1 MKKIL
6 IVGSG
11 LSGSTIARILAEND
25 FKIDL
30 IDKRNHV
37 GGNVYDFINSKK
49 IRVHKYGPHLFHTN
63 NEKVMRFLKKHSDWI
78 EYKHK
83 VKAILDNGE
92 YVTMPVNKE
101 TLKVVGK
108 DKIVNVLYR
117 PYSEKMWGMKLEDIS
132 KDIINRLPIRND
144 NNEFY
149 FPNDKYQ
156 FIPKDGYT
164 RLIKNILNHYNISVE
179 INQPFSKSMES
190 KYDYIFNSMPIDE
203 YYNFKYGKLD
213 YRSIKFHTKH
223 FNSPKLLPVV
233 QVNFTND
240 SKFTRMTEWK
250 NIPNHGENK
259 LCTSI
264 TFEEPCSYE
273 ENNNERYYPVK
284 DSKGINRDLYKK
296 YKEIKNEKVKFIGR
310 LGLYA
315 YLDMDQAINA
325 AMNTAKNFLKRNNED

>member
-179 INQPFSKSMES
+179 INQPFSKSME
-190 KYDYIFNSMPIDE
+190 NRA
-203 YYNFKYGKLD
+203 
-213 YRSIKFHTKH
+213 RSHTDRR
-223 FNSPKLLPVV
+223 LA
-233 QVNFTND
+233 
-240 SKFTRMTEWK
+240 
-250 NIPNHGENK
+250 
-259 LCTSI
+259 
-264 TFEEPCSYE
+264 
-273 ENNNERYYPVK
+273 
-284 DSKGINRDLYKK
+284 
-296 YKEIKNEKVKFIGR
+296 GR
-310 LGLYA
+310 
-315 YLDMDQAINA
+315 
-325 AMNTAKNFLKRNNED
+325 